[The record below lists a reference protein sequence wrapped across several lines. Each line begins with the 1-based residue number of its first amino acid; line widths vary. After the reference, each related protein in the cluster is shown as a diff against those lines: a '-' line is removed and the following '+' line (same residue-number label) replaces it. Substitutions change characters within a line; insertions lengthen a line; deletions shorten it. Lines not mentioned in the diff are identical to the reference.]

1 MEGKTN
7 NKDMKNVVNKDKK
20 AKTPRQRF
28 VEAAPIRV
36 NNVLKHIRLV
46 KNLLNRNYS
55 YNTDEFQQILDDIS
69 LELRYVKNKFD
80 EERKKK
86 EKSSKWKLS
95 TK

>member
-7 NKDMKNVVNKDKK
+7 NRDNDKEKNLIN
-20 AKTPRQRF
+20 PRERF
-28 VEAAPIRV
+28 LSAAPIRV
-36 NNVLKHIRLV
+36 RNVLKHIRLV

-86 EKSSKWKLS
+86 EKNSKWKLS